1 MTSIT
6 EILTIVFLI
15 ICVLVL
21 PRMFRQEKQGDE
33 KKIRLN
39 TESLSTSMRAGIV
52 LSVFLP
58 FISALVLK
66 PWKNDAVLF
75 VCIGVL
81 PVFAGWACVWMLAG
95 FRKRRK

>member
-1 MTSIT
+1 MLTSIT
-6 EILTIVFLI
+6 EILTIIFLI

-21 PRMFRQEKQGDE
+21 PRMFRQEKHGE
-33 KKIRLN
+33 KKVKLN
-39 TESLSTSMRAGIV
+39 TESLSISMRAGIV

-58 FISALVLK
+58 FISALVLQ

-75 VCIGVL
+75 VCIGLL
-81 PVFAGWACVWMLAG
+81 PVFAGWACAWMLAG